1 MSSGQN
7 LYVSHFTKWTCK
19 ANVHAQSLETA
30 DLPRTQRIADESRM
44 VKRFQRSAAGIDEQ
58 LPSDLRPPEVLKV
71 RPENLQLDVVGTHIK
86 TANLRLSIR
95 RTDSGG

>member
-1 MSSGQN
+1 M
-7 LYVSHFTKWTCK
+7 
-19 ANVHAQSLETA
+19 HAQSLETA

-71 RPENLQLDVVGTHIK
+71 RQKNLQPYWAGTYMEA
-86 TANLRLSIR
+86 ANLRLSIR
-95 RTDSGG
+95 